1 MLHNQR
7 TSALLDGSL
16 QEQGGENSGAELVN
30 LALGFLRRRYSVII
44 ITTAL
49 AFAASIIFLR
59 IAPPTYTAHL
69 KVLIENSKAPFVQQQ
84 SVRDETPVDLES
96 QIEILKSKAVA
107 ISVINRLN
115 LADDPDFNGKG
126 RWLYSVWNTIRGK
139 LGSTPQDRKIDP
151 ADELIA
157 EFESRLS
164 AWRVGTSAVIEV
176 SFNSSDAE
184 RAAEIANAIATAYI
198 DDQLKAKADTHRTAT
213 AWLHDRLQELGHDA
227 LTAERA
233 VNELKTKSNIV
244 AVNGKLMDEQQVAE
258 LNDRLVV
265 ARTHTSEAMARLN
278 RFETILASNPDS
290 DSVSIGNLDAV
301 SLSISDPQN
310 NQIINILR
318 QQYIESA
325 RREYEYSARYGSD
338 HLAAVN
344 LRTTMK
350 GIRRSILD
358 EVRRGAEI
366 SKSEFEMAKQR
377 QQEIEKQLARA
388 VSQSRNASSAELSIR
403 ELETSAKG

>member
-59 IAPPTYTAHL
+59 IAPPTYTEQL
-69 KVLIENSKAPFVQQQ
+69 NVLIENSKAPFVQQQ

-176 SFNSSDAE
+176 SFDSSDAE
-184 RAAEIANAIATAYI
+184 RAAEIANAVATAYI
-198 DDQLKAKADTHRTAT
+198 DDQLKAKADTHRT
-213 AWLHDRLQELGHDA
+213 
-227 LTAERA
+227 
-233 VNELKTKSNIV
+233 
-244 AVNGKLMDEQQVAE
+244 
-258 LNDRLVV
+258 
-265 ARTHTSEAMARLN
+265 
-278 RFETILASNPDS
+278 
-290 DSVSIGNLDAV
+290 
-301 SLSISDPQN
+301 
-310 NQIINILR
+310 
-318 QQYIESA
+318 
-325 RREYEYSARYGSD
+325 
-338 HLAAVN
+338 
-344 LRTTMK
+344 
-350 GIRRSILD
+350 
-358 EVRRGAEI
+358 
-366 SKSEFEMAKQR
+366 
-377 QQEIEKQLARA
+377 
-388 VSQSRNASSAELSIR
+388 
-403 ELETSAKG
+403 